1 GVRLA
6 KALRTIQIPSTVQAV
21 LASRIDRLPRDQK
34 DLLQTLATI
43 GKEFPLRLVREV
55 SGKSDDELTSLL
67 AGLQTSEFIYEQ
79 PAVSDVAYVFK
90 HALSQQ
96 VASGS
101 ALLERRR
108 VLHERVARALEER
121 FPETV
126 DTQPELIAQ
135 HYTEAGR
142 GAEAIPYWFRAGD
155 RAL

>member
-1 GVRLA
+1 
-6 KALRTIQIPSTVQAV
+6 
-21 LASRIDRLPRDQK
+21 
-34 DLLQTLATI
+34 
-43 GKEFPLRLVREV
+43 KEFPLRLVREV

-121 FPETV
+121 FAETV

-155 RAL
+155 RALAHWANLDAIDLLKRGLEQLEAISNPPAQSSAALEMQRYD